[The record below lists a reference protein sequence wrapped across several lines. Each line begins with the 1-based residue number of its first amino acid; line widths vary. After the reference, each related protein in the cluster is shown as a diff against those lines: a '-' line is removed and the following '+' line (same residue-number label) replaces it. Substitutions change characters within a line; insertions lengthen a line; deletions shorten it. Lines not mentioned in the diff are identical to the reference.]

1 MTLRRLALLALF
13 TFAVPIHAAQAIEQG
28 VIATVNDFPITKY
41 DIEQRMRLMAMLGG
55 KQDKGTEGQKRAL
68 RAMIDDRIKIAE
80 ATKFKAQASERE
92 IDAQVKR
99 IAKGLSTDNAGLES
113 KLKAQGIEMSLLRQ
127 YVAASIA
134 MNRILAGRYQVKL
147 SDKVDQAEVDK
158 KFAEIKQQVDG
169 QLSKIMKDPR
179 MQPVSVYSIMQ
190 IELPVEVPDDPGLL
204 QARAIEANQF
214 ISRFKSC
221 KSAQAA
227 ASGIFNVKISKPID
241 AVAAKMPPQLR
252 QALDKAGP
260 GRAVGPSRG
269 PKGIQ
274 VLAFCGK
281 RTITPPK
288 PKYQLPTRQQVEN
301 AVSNEKFAATEEK
314 YMKIM
319 RQNALVEYKDPK
331 YALSQ

>member
-1 MTLRRLALLALF
+1 MTLRRLAFLTLIALA
-13 TFAVPIHAAQAIEQG
+13 APAALAIEQG
-28 VIATVNDFPITKY
+28 IIATVNDFPITKY
-41 DIEQRMRLMAMLGG
+41 DIQQRMRLMAMLGS
-55 KQDKGTEGQKRAL
+55 KQDKGTEAQKRAL

-80 ATKFKAQASERE
+80 ATKFKAQASEKD
-92 IDAQVKR
+92 IDSQVKR
-99 IAKGLSTDNAGLES
+99 IAKGLKTDDAGLEG
-113 KLKAQGIEMSLLRQ
+113 KLKAQGIQMSLLRQ
-127 YVAASIA
+127 YVAAGIA
-134 MNRILAGRYQVKL
+134 MNRILAGRYQVKFD
-147 SDKVDQAEVDK
+147 DKVDQAEVDR
-158 KFAEIKQQVDG
+158 KFAEIKQQLDG

-214 ISRFKSC
+214 ISRFKGC
-221 KSAQAA
+221 KSAQSA
-227 ASGIFNVKISKPID
+227 ASGIFNVKVGKTID
-241 AVAAKMPPQLR
+241 AVATKLPPQLR

-288 PKYQLPTRQQVEN
+288 PKYQLPTRQQIEN
-301 AVSNEKFAATEEK
+301 SVSNEKLAATEEK

-319 RQNALVEYKDPK
+319 RQNALVEYKDPS